1 MNAHY
6 KQFASCILKNLFLA
20 KTSKPEITAVAVSFY
35 RMNNSLAKAKNEETI
50 LLISVAYV

>member
-6 KQFASCILKNLFLA
+6 KQFVSPFLENLFLA
-20 KTSKPEITAVAVSFY
+20 KISKLEITTVAISLY

-50 LLISVAYV
+50 

>member
-6 KQFASCILKNLFLA
+6 KQFVLGFLENFFLA
-20 KTSKPEITAVAVSFY
+20 KTAKLEITAVAISLY

-50 LLISVAYV
+50 RIR